1 VQRSL
6 GGLSRQSQAGGAQ
19 LDSSR
24 TRFVA
29 RHANGLVV
37 RRRAGELA
45 PSTMKGGKM
54 TDYIA
59 LAQDARA
66 RVRKLLGWEEGAP
79 HGGKRSC
86 VAREYGASEL
96 CTKTGPMAD

>member
-1 VQRSL
+1 
-6 GGLSRQSQAGGAQ
+6 
-19 LDSSR
+19 
-24 TRFVA
+24 
-29 RHANGLVV
+29 
-37 RRRAGELA
+37 
-45 PSTMKGGKM
+45 M

-96 CTKTGPMAD
+96 CAKTGPMAD